1 MVAAAELD
9 SMWVVGFVEDARR
22 NQKDLLLRDL
32 RDFVRLPGSTVLP
45 GAHAALNTINLMGKP
60 TSFNSSALE
69 LQSHAETSSSTA
81 AAVAAATGHGGEG
94 VGDLYGVEATAAS
107 ARPGPGPKPSAGK
120 NALTDLE
127 CLRLRELEKRLSQ
140 EALGVKDEDVRRKAG
155 FQAYGAANRK
165 LRKIL
170 GGARPPSMG
179 PAIKSEGLE
188 AVFQRNREERAAAS
202 RVQRLYKHYY
212 RRKRFGQMIS
222 QLRGVVKIQAL
233 ARGVV
238 ARRFVAEWYS
248 RRSVMVLAWQNIIRR
263 MLSNIQ
269 WGRRLA
275 REQAAASK
283 IQATARAAAARRRS
297 RAARANLAALR
308 VQCLW
313 RGSVDRA
320 RVDRLWLGALATRIQ
335 GLVRVMVAKRVVGRT
350 RRISNAAARSIQRS
364 FRGTVARKAMVGL
377 IWARSMGRRLDF
389 LRVLAAE
396 EEWERE
402 NMEITQRR
410 RKLHTCTMKRC
421 PTVAVNA
428 VTKYLR
434 CRFRE
439 SNEQEL
445 KTQRMM
451 LSPRALQQGWKEEL
465 DSNIGQHKEWIT
477 RRKLEAVFDASL
489 PARELEEELQR
500 RDGLLSERRQQ
511 AARLARW
518 RDTEMKEIFD
528 REARKRFDDQHLQ
541 NRRKVADEKRK
552 WAVNHVTL
560 SGKPD
565 KLKARRRS
573 RPWEA
578 TQDITEEALKEVA
591 TGGGVDLFA
600 YDRSPQE
607 ALDQVRRARHRR
619 RQDGGGGSGINN
631 GDSDGLSKSGAL
643 EQVMARLQLQSHIN
657 QVAQFEEVMRPA
669 KDIVSSLGLQPLLDK
684 DQDRRDAVAAAAKM
698 SVTAIASEFPSKP
711 LLISSTTSR
720 EVAKIAELEDLRGR
734 RGREGQRETEEK
746 EGKSRLLSPPSSPV
760 SRGTTSRPRPA
771 AAGFSN
777 RYGAAAATPRGPPPP
792 AGTGGTP
799 VPIEWGEEAR
809 VKARQRQRRLHML
822 SVEGKELA
830 AAAAVNDR
838 IGGRS
843 GGAGGR
849 DSSSMS
855 RVPWL
860 LLDELDAE
868 KQKLMLCKVV
878 WR

>member
-9 SMWVVGFVEDARR
+9 SMWVVGFVEDAQR

-45 GAHAALNTINLMGKP
+45 GAHAALTTISLMGKP
-60 TSFNSSALE
+60 TSFNSSAPE
-69 LQSHAETSSSTA
+69 LRVTPVSLSPVADPA
-81 AAVAAATGHGGEG
+81 AAVGYGRGGG
-94 VGDLYGVEATAAS
+94 DDGCSGGGDLYEADSAAAS
-107 ARPGPGPKPSAGK
+107 AGPEARTKRSASN

-140 EALGVKDEDVRRKAG
+140 ESLGVKEEDLRRHAG

-188 AVFQRNREERAAAS
+188 AVFRRNREERAAAS
-202 RVQRLYKHYY
+202 RIQRLYKHYY
-212 RRKRFGQMIS
+212 RRKRFMQMTS
-222 QLRGVVKIQAL
+222 QLQGVVKIQAL
-233 ARGVV
+233 ARGVI
-238 ARRFVAEWYS
+238 ARRFVAEWYA

-269 WGRRLA
+269 WSRRLA
-275 REQAAASK
+275 RERAAASR
-283 IQATARAAAARRRS
+283 IQATARARAARRKSRS
-297 RAARANLAALR
+297 ARANLAALR
-308 VQCLW
+308 IQCLW

-320 RVDRLWLGALATRIQ
+320 RVDRQWLGALATRVQ
-335 GLVRVMVAKRVVGRT
+335 GLVRVMVAKRVVGRM
-350 RRISNAAARSIQRS
+350 RRIRNTAARSIQRS

-410 RKLHTCTMKRC
+410 SRRMKLEERLEA
-421 PTVAVNA
+421 AVEIEAAAHAA
-428 VTKYLR
+428 VFEL
-434 CRFRE
+434 E

-477 RRKLEAVFDASL
+477 KRKLEAVFEGSF
-489 PARELEEELQR
+489 PARELEEELRR

-541 NRRKVADEKRK
+541 NRRKACCRLVADEKRK

-578 TQDITEEALKEVA
+578 TQDVTEEALKEV
-591 TGGGVDLFA
+591 
-600 YDRSPQE
+600 
-607 ALDQVRRARHRR
+607 
-619 RQDGGGGSGINN
+619 
-631 GDSDGLSKSGAL
+631 
-643 EQVMARLQLQSHIN
+643 
-657 QVAQFEEVMRPA
+657 
-669 KDIVSSLGLQPLLDK
+669 
-684 DQDRRDAVAAAAKM
+684 
-698 SVTAIASEFPSKP
+698 VT
-711 LLISSTTSR
+711 
-720 EVAKIAELEDLRGR
+720 
-734 RGREGQRETEEK
+734 
-746 EGKSRLLSPPSSPV
+746 
-760 SRGTTSRPRPA
+760 
-771 AAGFSN
+771 
-777 RYGAAAATPRGPPPP
+777 
-792 AGTGGTP
+792 
-799 VPIEWGEEAR
+799 
-809 VKARQRQRRLHML
+809 
-822 SVEGKELA
+822 
-830 AAAAVNDR
+830 
-838 IGGRS
+838 
-843 GGAGGR
+843 
-849 DSSSMS
+849 
-855 RVPWL
+855 
-860 LLDELDAE
+860 
-868 KQKLMLCKVV
+868 
-878 WR
+878 